1 VGKNKKIIR
10 MELKNFVDF
19 AYSLVNMEEVKEGT
33 FKLPKEIVFELDENQ
48 HINIHR
54 EIKEEKKETNYENL
68 NQEFDVDI
76 FDITFRFKS

>member
-1 VGKNKKIIR
+1 MGKNKKIIR

-33 FKLPKEIVFELDENQ
+33 FKLPKEIVFELDESQ